1 MARFMEHFEQ
11 HMRDDPALRAE
22 YERLG
27 PRFRAVSVAIAARR
41 EASEPC
47 SASRSS

>member
-11 HMRDDPALRAE
+11 HMRDDPELRAE

-27 PRFRAVSVAIAARR
+27 PQFRAISAAIETRSAA
-41 EASEPC
+41 PTGPPD
-47 SASRSS
+47 

>member
-1 MARFMEHFEQ
+1 MARFMERFEQ

-27 PRFRAVSVAIAARR
+27 PKFGAISAAIEAQRR
-41 EASEPC
+41 SDY
-47 SASRSS
+47 SGSQ